1 VTRFKVDSHTRY
13 RLRQWLCGKHKTA
26 GAGTGEYPDEYLYEN
41 LGLIRLEKLTAS
53 RIMFLSFDSIGAV
66 PELGI
71 FDSDGVTGHFKTS
84 QSGSNQNR
92 PLLGALFIP
101 AFLMRASGFSFSSC
115 RVCSRSLCHRWRY
128 IIE

>member
-1 VTRFKVDSHTRY
+1 MTRFIVDSHTRY

-71 FDSDGVTGHFKTS
+71 FDGDGYVSIGNRGADAVTNLILQRFR
-84 QSGSNQNR
+84 QSAQVHVGSA
-92 PLLGALFIP
+92 PP
-101 AFLMRASGFSFSSC
+101 K
-115 RVCSRSLCHRWRY
+115 
-128 IIE
+128 